1 MVGGLAGGA
10 GAGVFLT
17 QDREFALWTS
27 DLPDHEAHL
36 VDQSEAIFAEAA
48 RLSRPRPVSGGWSL
62 EPIGLTAGV
71 SILGGQ
77 IPAGNV
83 ENGVAVQVS
92 VRVPKVPERDVLC
105 MADQPSG
112 LVVKGGHA
120 FFEIADAKQDTETAA
135 LKT

>member
-10 GAGVFLT
+10 SAGVFLT

-27 DLPDHEAHL
+27 ELPDHEAQL

-62 EPIGLTAGV
+62 EPIGFTAGV

-83 ENGVAVQVS
+83 ENGVGIQVS
-92 VRVPKVPERDVLC
+92 VRVPKVPEGDVLC
-105 MADQPSG
+105 MAEQPG
-112 LVVKGGHA
+112 RLVVKGGHA